1 MNETKYIWQNG
12 KIVKW
17 KDAKVHVLSHGLHY
31 GTSVFEGIRLY
42 KIGKNKSAIFRLDEH
57 IDRLFYSAKVLEMK
71 IPYSKKDFKKA
82 IIETCAVNKVP
93 EGYIRPIIF
102 YGYGKM
108 SLHPFG
114 ADLEI
119 AIALWPWGSYL
130 SKETIDIMTSK
141 IMRNHP
147 NSLIPDAKVSGHY
160 VNSILSTLE
169 ITKAGFDEAIL
180 LDYKGNVA
188 EGPGENIFY
197 VKNKKI
203 FTVKTGNILPGITR
217 DSVIIICKKELG
229 IDVIEKD
236 IKLKD
241 LSSAEELFFT
251 GTAAEIQPIASID
264 RKKINN
270 GKIGETTK
278 KIQTLYMDIVH
289 GNNPKYNKWLSE
301 VK

>member
-1 MNETKYIWQNG
+1 
-12 KIVKW
+12 
-17 KDAKVHVLSHGLHY
+17 
-31 GTSVFEGIRLY
+31 
-42 KIGKNKSAIFRLDEH
+42 
-57 IDRLFYSAKVLEMK
+57 
-71 IPYSKKDFKKA
+71 
-82 IIETCAVNKVP
+82 
-93 EGYIRPIIF
+93 
-102 YGYGKM
+102 M

-169 ITKAGFDEAIL
+169 IAKAGFDEAIL

-229 IDVIEKD
+229 IDVIK
-236 IKLKD
+236 
-241 LSSAEELFFT
+241 
-251 GTAAEIQPIASID
+251 
-264 RKKINN
+264 R
-270 GKIGETTK
+270 
-278 KIQTLYMDIVH
+278 Y
-289 GNNPKYNKWLSE
+289 
-301 VK
+301 